1 MSQCLWVL
9 VSHPWYPKSLCGK
22 LVWFHNRHLVPSHW
36 WFPTTTFHTVSFKM
50 IMRDFSLYFQLMPTY
65 MIFVLVKEDYIFFYG
80 LKGASL
86 PHDIQVKILFNKD
99 KATKTIVSCN
109 YTLHVLFTTKKYQ
122 HSHIPL
128 A

>member
-1 MSQCLWVL
+1 MGNWFGFITDILYLASGG
-9 VSHPWYPKSLCGK
+9 SLLLHSIQTLLK
-22 LVWFHNRHLVPSHW
+22 RS
-36 WFPTTTFHTVSFKM
+36 
-50 IMRDFSLYFQLMPTY
+50 FQLMPTY